1 MFPNTLVSEN
11 ALIFKDLKKLSFI
24 KDYYLAGGTA
34 LALQLG
40 HRKSVDLDFFI
51 EKLPPHEKILE
62 NFKGRKITVLLSD
75 ETGLNI
81 NLGDTKVSFLQ
92 YPYPLLEPAIDYE
105 GIKLAG
111 ILDIA
116 CMKLN
121 AVIQRGEKKDFY
133 DLFEILRKYSLE
145 NLLTAFAKKFEK
157 YNYQK
162 IAILKSLIYFDDA
175 EKSPEPILLNNTLWV
190 DVKKELI
197 TKVSNYINRE
207 SRI

>member
-11 ALIFKDLKKLSFI
+11 ALALSELKLLSFI
-24 KDYYLAGGTA
+24 KDFYLAGGTA

-51 EKLPPHEKILE
+51 EKLPPRETILDNLVGKE
-62 NFKGRKITVLLSD
+62 VTILLSD

-81 NLGDTKVSFLQ
+81 NLRNTKVSFLQ
-92 YPYPLLEPAIDYE
+92 YPYPMLEPSIDYE
-105 GIKLAG
+105 GIRLSG

-121 AVIQRGEKKDFY
+121 AVTQRGEKKDFY
-133 DLFEILRKYSLE
+133 DLFEILKKYSLE

-175 EKSPEPILLNNTLWV
+175 EKSPEPILLNKISWEE
-190 DVKKELI
+190 VKKELVI
-197 TKVSNYINRE
+197 KVGDYTKKE
-207 SRI
+207 SHL

>member
-11 ALIFKDLKKLSFI
+11 ALVLSELKPLSFI
-24 KDYYLAGGTA
+24 KDFYLAGGTA

-51 EKLPPHEKILE
+51 SKLPLHEKILDNLGGKE
-62 NFKGRKITVLLSD
+62 ITILLSD

-81 NLGDTKVSFLQ
+81 KLENTKVSFLQ
-92 YPYPLLEPAIDYE
+92 YPYPMLEPNIDYD

-121 AVIQRGEKKDFY
+121 AVTQRGEKKDFY
-133 DLFEILRKYSLE
+133 DLFEIFKRYSLE
-145 NLLTAFAKKFEK
+145 DILIAFAKKFEK

-175 EKSPEPILLNNTLWV
+175 EISPEPILLSNVSWGEVKRELIAKVSDYT
-190 DVKKELI
+190 KKESGL
-197 TKVSNYINRE
+197 
-207 SRI
+207 